1 MVADLKKYQV
11 EVLLVLLSDGSLSR
25 RLYSRV
31 RCRWDASI
39 LENSVGPLVDVR
51 LIAVRRCVRSG
62 HVLPFFRL
70 SWNGDFKQIHLD
82 IKR

>member
-31 RCRWDASI
+31 CCRWDASI